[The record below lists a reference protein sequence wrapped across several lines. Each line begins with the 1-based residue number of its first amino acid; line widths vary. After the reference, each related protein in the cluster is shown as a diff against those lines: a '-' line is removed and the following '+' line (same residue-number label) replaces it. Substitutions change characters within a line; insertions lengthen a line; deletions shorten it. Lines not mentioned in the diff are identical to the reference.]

1 MFGFLLLYVL
11 YFLLNSDKLGLD
23 SLIIVSFIVLL
34 VMLHIFEWVDELTRF
49 AIDFIDNF
57 DIRSN
62 VGDIDDIG
70 HNDHDSEYN
79 GNAPGIR

>member
-1 MFGFLLLYVL
+1 
-11 YFLLNSDKLGLD
+11 
-23 SLIIVSFIVLL
+23 
-34 VMLHIFEWVDELTRF
+34 MLHIFEWVDELTRF
-49 AIDFIDNF
+49 AIDFIDNS

-70 HNDHDSEYN
+70 HNDHNSEYN